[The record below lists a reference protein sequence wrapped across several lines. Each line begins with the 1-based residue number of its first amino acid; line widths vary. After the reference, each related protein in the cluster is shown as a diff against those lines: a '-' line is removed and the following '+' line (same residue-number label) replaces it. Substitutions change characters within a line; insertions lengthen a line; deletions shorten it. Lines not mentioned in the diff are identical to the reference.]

1 MEKTEFFAR
10 DGRTAGIRGSRFV
23 RAGKPWPWS
32 IKLEGARRLGAR
44 NVSLLYA
51 DPADLP
57 KLPTDVLVTQA
68 RPVERGEREL
78 GIIIETR
85 AKTEEAAVLLAS
97 LLTHYLIHYGYPG
110 RKATAGNVAYPL
122 SPNLVRFRRDD
133 GSFGAVVPSGTRDL
147 VFFENYAA
155 IKAAVIWLIQDTFPD
170 ALANPS
176 FTIIDADETNPAVL
190 LRTVD
195 RNPQRLAARHRQ
207 EIDRIAAAAAPKPG
221 SLLNLDA
228 AEAYE

>member
-10 DGRTAGIRGSRFV
+10 DGRTAGIRGSRLV
-23 RAGKPWPWS
+23 SVGKPWPWS

-44 NVSLLYA
+44 KVSLLYV

-57 KLPTDVLVTQA
+57 KLPTDVLVYGRNGAQA
-68 RPVERGEREL
+68 RPVERREREL

-85 AKTEEAAVLLAS
+85 AKTEEAAVPLPS
-97 LLTHYLIHYGYPG
+97 LLIHYLIHYGYPG

-122 SPNLVRFRRDD
+122 SPNLVRFWHDD
-133 GSFGAVVPSGTRDL
+133 GSLGAVVPSGTRDP
-147 VFFENYAA
+147 VFFENYTA
-155 IKAAVIWLIQDTFPD
+155 IKAAAIRLIQDTFPD
-170 ALANPS
+170 ALANAS
-176 FTIIDADETNPAVL
+176 FTIVAADETNPAVL

-195 RNPQRLAARHRQ
+195 RKPQRLAARHRQ

-221 SLLNLDA
+221 
-228 AEAYE
+228 